1 MKVLEV
7 KDCDIGYGKP
17 ILKSISFSVG
27 SGEIL
32 NIYGE
37 NGVGKTTL
45 LKAFLGISTL
55 RGEIRVCSRN
65 ILDLAPIERI
75 RYISIAFAE
84 VIRSDITIKRYFEI
98 SPSPIW
104 EDLVEIFRI
113 SDIMDKTLREISTG
127 QNRKV
132 QLIRALSSSAPIIA
146 LDEPFS
152 HLDEVS
158 KEILH
163 EIIIN
168 LANKGKAFI
177 ITSHKPLG
185 FGDSFKLPP

>member
-1 MKVLEV
+1 MKALEV
-7 KDCDIGYGKP
+7 KDCDVGYGKP
-17 ILKSISFSVG
+17 ILKGVSFSAG
-27 SGEIL
+27 FGEIL

-45 LKAFLGISTL
+45 LKAFLGISAL

-65 ILDLAPIERI
+65 ILDMAPIERV
-75 RYISIAFAE
+75 RYVSIAFAE

-104 EDLVEIFRI
+104 EDLVEMFRI

-158 KEILH
+158 KGILY
-163 EIIIN
+163 EIIN
-168 LANKGKAFI
+168 DLVNKGKTII

-185 FGDSFKLPP
+185 FGKSFKLPP